1 MAIRTE
7 QDALL
12 NDVKNNTGSALSPRA
27 ADIIAGTVE
36 SVGPYFAITALVDAV
51 VDVSECDMS
60 FLGGIAANSGTN
72 DFTIPK
78 GVTIYGNFASIELD
92 SGTVI
97 AYSL

>member
-1 MAIRTE
+1 MAYNTN
-7 QDALL
+7 QDILL
-12 NDVKNNTGSALSPRA
+12 NQVKNNTGSAITPSA
-27 ADIIAGTVE
+27 AILIDDTVE
-36 SVGPYFAITALVDAV
+36 HTGPYFAITALADAV
-51 VDVSECDMS
+51 VDISECDMS
-60 FLGGIAANSGTN
+60 FITDVA